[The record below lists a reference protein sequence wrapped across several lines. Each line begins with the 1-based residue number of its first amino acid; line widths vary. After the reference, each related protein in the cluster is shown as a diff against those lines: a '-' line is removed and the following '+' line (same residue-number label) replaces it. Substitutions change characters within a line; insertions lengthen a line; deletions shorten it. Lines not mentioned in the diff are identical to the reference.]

1 MPFAAIDYL
10 WQTGLA
16 GSIVNFFAFLIS
28 SVVLFSLLKIST
40 QNILSSWFGYLIFV
54 TNFNIL
60 YFQTTSMT
68 ESMYICFLIL
78 FVYYLFKWSVL
89 EKTKYIFYSSIFS
102 ALAAGTRYDAWP
114 IILTASLLVILISLW
129 KKINFI
135 KPFII
140 YSILPFIFIIAWF
153 VYNYIVYGDALEFSR
168 GQFSTLHQLKYYEDA
183 GRLLTKNNFFLS
195 MKVALSAYILY
206 SGLLYFILAL
216 TGFIIYF
223 RKNKFNFNSFI
234 PYLFVISLPVTIAL
248 LYLGQLIIETP
259 DSVPPGYFNSRYG
272 LYILPGI
279 CFFSAYVLLYFSGT
293 LKPKFKKILYVS
305 IIIIFII
312 QFAISFAYYPCYI
325 PALREAEYNYTK
337 TNKAVS
343 FFLKENYE
351 GGNLLYDNVIFAL
364 YPWSGINLKDRI
376 SFHTQEIGEKALK
389 NPLPYAKWVMLYTRA
404 PNDNIYIALNNNSY
418 FRDNYSLVFS
428 EEGIE
433 IYKRKF

>member
-1 MPFAAIDYL
+1 MITQILCYYFDYQFAYRDSIFRLEAARRFFDATNPGIFSQIGTVWLPVPNFILMPFAAIDYL

-223 RKNKFNFNSFI
+223 WKNKFDFKSFI
-234 PYLFVISLPVTIAL
+234 PYLFVISLPVIVFCIL
-248 LYLGQLIIETP
+248 KIV
-259 DSVPPGYFNSRYG
+259 DSVPPDIDNFRVP
-272 LYILPGI
+272 LYY
-279 CFFSAYVLLYFSGT
+279 C
-293 LKPKFKKILYVS
+293 
-305 IIIIFII
+305 
-312 QFAISFAYYPCYI
+312 
-325 PALREAEYNYTK
+325 
-337 TNKAVS
+337 
-343 FFLKENYE
+343 
-351 GGNLLYDNVIFAL
+351 
-364 YPWSGINLKDRI
+364 
-376 SFHTQEIGEKALK
+376 
-389 NPLPYAKWVMLYTRA
+389 
-404 PNDNIYIALNNNSY
+404 
-418 FRDNYSLVFS
+418 
-428 EEGIE
+428 
-433 IYKRKF
+433 